1 MDVGLETFIVIVNEK
16 YAVNV
21 RAATNGG
28 AEHKILDDVYYGIQ
42 SCQAFSLN
50 ELNTEF
56 FKNLM
61 ARCQTISI
69 ESLREKTKDVQK
81 VFNEIKKLEE
91 AIRLEKEEIKI
102 HYLNV
107 DHYQGRINRLKEDND
122 IQNFII

>member
-1 MDVGLETFIVIVNEK
+1 MNVGLETFIVIVNEK

-28 AEHKILDDVYYGIQ
+28 AEHKILDDVYYGIK
-42 SCQAFSLN
+42 SCQAFSLD
-50 ELNTEF
+50 ELNTDF

-61 ARCQTISI
+61 AGCQTVSI
-69 ESLREKTKDVQK
+69 ESLREKTKDVAK

-91 AIRLEKEEIKI
+91 AIRLEKEEIKT

-122 IQNFII
+122 IQNFVI